1 MTNISIFLS
10 IFCRNADIPNNPR
23 RIALAAE
30 VIELHPVDRQIVKI
44 LQEQGRI
51 PNVQLAERVGLSPP
65 AVLERVRKLE
75 ERGVIN
81 GYTALV
87 DNKKVGMGSVTFVA
101 VSLNLHQKDSIENFH
116 AFVESCSSVRECYHI
131 AGSDDYL
138 LKVYSK
144 DIDDYENFLLH
155 SLTRIK
161 GIDRVKTMVVLSTLK
176 RETGVP
182 MEETGCADRENG
194 GNSGRHN
201 GGNNGKTND
210 RTNGKTNEKNS
221 KANEKVNGKTQ
232 CKGGCDG

>member
-1 MTNISIFLS
+1 M
-10 IFCRNADIPNNPR
+10 
-23 RIALAAE
+23 AAE
-30 VIELHPVDRQIVKI
+30 AIDLHPVDRQIVEI

-75 ERGVIN
+75 EREVIT
-81 GYTALV
+81 GYTALI
-87 DNKKVGMGSVTFVA
+87 DNKRVGMGSVTFVA

-176 RETGVP
+176 REIGVP
-182 MEETGCADRENG
+182 MEVTGCADGERGRSNG
-194 GNSGRHN
+194 R
-201 GGNNGKTND
+201 NNGKN
-210 RTNGKTNEKNS
+210 NCKNS
-221 KANEKVNGKTQ
+221 GKSNCQ
-232 CKGGCDG
+232 GGCDG

>member
-1 MTNISIFLS
+1 M
-10 IFCRNADIPNNPR
+10 
-23 RIALAAE
+23 AAE
-30 VIELHPVDRQIVKI
+30 VVDMHPVDRQILEI

-75 ERGVIN
+75 EKGVIT

-87 DNKKVGMGSVTFVA
+87 DNRRVGMGTVSFVA

-116 AFVESCSSVRECYHI
+116 VFVGECSSVRECYHI
-131 AGSDDYL
+131 AGTDDYL
-138 LKVYSK
+138 LKVYTR

-161 GIDRVKTMVVLSTLK
+161 GIDRVKTMFVLSTLK

-182 MEETGCADRENG
+182 IEATGCGEPSAGRNGNGNGEKRNGRKNGKSQKEGG
-194 GNSGRHN
+194 GNG
-201 GGNNGKTND
+201 
-210 RTNGKTNEKNS
+210 
-221 KANEKVNGKTQ
+221 
-232 CKGGCDG
+232 